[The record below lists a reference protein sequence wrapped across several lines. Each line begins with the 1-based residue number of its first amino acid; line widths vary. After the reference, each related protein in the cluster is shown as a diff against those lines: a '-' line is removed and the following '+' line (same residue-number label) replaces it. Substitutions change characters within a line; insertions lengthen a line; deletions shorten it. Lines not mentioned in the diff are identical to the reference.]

1 MTVPVHVAVG
11 VIRGDKGSVLLAL
24 RAHDSHQGG
33 LWEFPG
39 GKVEAGETVTQA
51 LARELQEELG
61 ITVNTRSPLCKI
73 SHDYGDKK
81 VVLDV
86 WSVDSFTGEPEG
98 RQGQPLRW
106 VACQELQMQDF
117 PAANRP
123 IIRRLQLPDMIAI
136 TAQESDDQI
145 FSQRFEQILAQGV
158 NMIQLRAPELST
170 DEYRMRALRCAE
182 LCRIYNGRLLLNA
195 EPELVAETG
204 ADGFHA
210 NSQRLMNLRTRPV
223 AEDIFFSAS
232 CHNKEQLLH
241 AENIGVDF
249 ALVSP
254 VLATH
259 SHPDSPELGW
269 NAFAALAKSVDTA
282 CYALGGMNEDHLQQA
297 KSHGGIGFAAISA
310 FWR

>member
-11 VIRGDKGSVLLAL
+11 VIRGDCDSVLLAL
-24 RAHDSHQGG
+24 RAQDSHQGG

-51 LARELQEELG
+51 LTRELQEELG
-61 ITVNTRSPLCKI
+61 ITAITQSPLCKI

-81 VVLDV
+81 VILDV
-86 WSVDSFTGEPEG
+86 WSVDSFSGEPEG

-106 VACQELQMQDF
+106 VACHKLQMQDF

-170 DEYRMRALRCAE
+170 DDYRMRALRCAE
-182 LCRIYNGRLLLNA
+182 LCRIYNSRLLLNA
-195 EPELVAETG
+195 EPEMVAETG
-204 ADGFHA
+204 AAGLHA
-210 NSQRLMNLRTRPV
+210 SSQRLMSLRVRPV
-223 AEDIFFSAS
+223 AEGIFFSAS

-241 AENIGVDF
+241 AASIGVDF
-249 ALVSP
+249 AFVSP
-254 VLATH
+254 VLATN
-259 SHPDSPELGW
+259 SHPGKPELGW
-269 NAFAALAKSVDTA
+269 DQFAALAQSVDTA
-282 CYALGGMNEDHLQQA
+282 CYALGGMSENHLQQA
-297 KSHGGIGFAAISA
+297 KSHGGIGIAAISA